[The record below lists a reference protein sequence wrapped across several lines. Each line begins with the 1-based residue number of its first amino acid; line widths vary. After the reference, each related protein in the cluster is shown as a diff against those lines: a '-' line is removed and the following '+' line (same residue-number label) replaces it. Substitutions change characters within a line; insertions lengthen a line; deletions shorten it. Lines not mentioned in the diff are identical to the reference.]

1 MGATL
6 SGPAP
11 ASRLRL
17 RRPSAWH
24 LVLLP
29 LALLMLSRWSGCW

>member
-1 MGATL
+1 MSATV
-6 SGPAP
+6 SARTS

-29 LALLMLSRWSGCW
+29 LAL